1 VPDLA
6 SLITVQELDTRA
18 DQLRYRL
25 GHLDEAAALAAL
37 EAERDRV
44 RRSIDAAVAA
54 DRHASAR
61 LAEIEAATAAGRAKR
76 VRLEAQ
82 LRSVVV
88 VREAEAL
95 QREIARIE
103 SEREAADEE
112 GLGLLEEVDG
122 SRVTQAAEQERLAE
136 IEARLE
142 ASQHEHDRAVAD
154 VQEQLADVARARE
167 EAAAAIDAGL
177 RRRYEQL
184 RQHTGGVAVARV
196 VHGCCDGC
204 HLELSA
210 VELQQLKHL
219 PPGEIAECGQCGRI
233 LVP

>member
-6 SLITVQELDTRA
+6 SLITVQELDTSA

-25 GHLDEAAALAAL
+25 GHLDEAAAVAAL

-44 RRSIDAAVAA
+44 RRVIDAAAA
-54 DRHASAR
+54 AERQASAR
-61 LAEIEAATAAGRAKR
+61 LAEIEAATTAGRTKRAK
-76 VRLEAQ
+76 LETQ

-95 QREIARIE
+95 QREIARID

-112 GLGLLEEVDG
+112 GLALLDEVDA
-122 SRVTQAAEQERLAE
+122 SRATHASEQVRLADV
-136 IEARLE
+136 EARLA
-142 ASQHEHDRAVAD
+142 ASRHEHDRAVAD
-154 VQEQLADVARARE
+154 VQERLAEVTRARE
-167 EAAAAIDAGL
+167 EAAASVDAGL

-184 RQHTGGVAVARV
+184 RHHTGGVAVARV

-210 VELQQLKHL
+210 MELQQLKHL